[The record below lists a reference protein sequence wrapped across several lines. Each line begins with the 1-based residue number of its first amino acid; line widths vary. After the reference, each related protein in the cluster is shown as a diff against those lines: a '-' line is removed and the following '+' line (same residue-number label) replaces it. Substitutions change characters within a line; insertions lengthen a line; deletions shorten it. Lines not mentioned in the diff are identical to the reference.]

1 MRDLSIYVNP
11 LFHILKCAI
20 VVYLYK
26 TLWILHIILSE
37 QFMMN
42 VKQNLVST
50 VESVLICS
58 GMSTATVMGL
68 DTLEA
73 SVKSQV
79 HKPMTN
85 LLPK

>member
-1 MRDLSIYVNP
+1 MIP

-20 VVYLYK
+20 VVYLYE
-26 TLWILHIILSE
+26 TIWMHIILSE

-42 VKQNLVST
+42 VKQNLVSM
-50 VESVLICS
+50 VEAVLICS
-58 GMSTATVMGL
+58 RVSTATVMGL

-73 SVKSQV
+73 AVKSRV